1 MPANRTLNCLLGSL
15 FVLTLGACSGFLDSG
30 KPARQVYLL
39 SPPNASAATVENDNK
54 PALILSVSA
63 VPGLD
68 TDRILV
74 LGNDAQ
80 LNPVAN
86 AHWSDHIPEVFTSI
100 TRRYLSKSGRF
111 SFVREGNIAR
121 PNQWQMNLEVQ
132 AFYGTQNGSGNTDSA
147 LLEMEALIV
156 CADKHQ
162 VLRLKQE
169 MGARGDSLSSIVSA
183 HQEAINAALSEL
195 LSKTMAACS
204 EN

>member
-1 MPANRTLNCLLGSL
+1 MPENRSINCVLGLL
-15 FVLTLGACSGFLDSG
+15 FVTTLGACTSILDSG

-39 SPPNASAATVENDNK
+39 SPPSTSSTTVENDTK

-74 LGNDAQ
+74 LGNSAL

-100 TRRYLSKSGRF
+100 TRRYLSRSGQF

-121 PNQWQMNLEVQ
+121 PDQWQMDLEVQ
-132 AFYGTQNGSGNTDSA
+132 AFYGTQNASGNTDSA
-147 LLEMEALIV
+147 LLEMEALVV
-156 CADKHQ
+156 CGDKHQ
-162 VLRLKQE
+162 VIRLKQE
-169 MGARGDSLSSIVSA
+169 TGARSDSLSSLVSA
-183 HQEAINAALSEL
+183 HQESVNIALSEL
-195 LSKTMAACS
+195 LSKIQAACS
-204 EN
+204 D